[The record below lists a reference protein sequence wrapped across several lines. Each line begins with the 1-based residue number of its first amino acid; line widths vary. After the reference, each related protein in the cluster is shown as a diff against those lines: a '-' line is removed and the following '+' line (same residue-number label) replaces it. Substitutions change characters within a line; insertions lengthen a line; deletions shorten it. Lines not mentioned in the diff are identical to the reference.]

1 MNEAKRVPA
10 AKPGAGLD
18 SNLDLSRIKTVEG
31 IDVRGKRVLVRVDF
45 NVPIE
50 NGVVAD
56 ATRLERV
63 LPTIARLAAAGAKV
77 IVLSH
82 LGRPKEGP
90 SSDTS
95 LRPVA
100 MKMRELMPGRKV
112 HFIGDCVGEEP
123 RRNLATL
130 KPGEIAVLENLR
142 FYPGEEKNDKLFA
155 KRLAEHGDIYVND
168 AFSTAH
174 RAHASVDAIA
184 DLLPSHAGLLM
195 MAEIA
200 ALGRALE
207 NPERPVMG
215 IVGGAKVSTKIEVLT
230 HLVSRMDVLVVGGGM
245 ANTFLLAQGIKIGS
259 SLSEPDFLGTAKEIM
274 ARAAQSGCEIVLPKD
289 VVIADALKEGVEWRV
304 CPVTEV
310 PDGALI
316 LDFGPESIAALKERL
331 KDRPH
336 RAVERTSRRLRD
348 AAFRRGDVRAR
359 PRGGEPHQGRQARE
373 RGGRRRYGA
382 GAERGGRGFRL
393 HLYLDRRRRF
403 SRMARRPRSARG
415 RGAGK
420 ERRPPL
426 TGAATSKIPVD
437 SLQRSF
443 PPMREFSN
451 HRSSDRGAP
460 VLLHCPG
467 APGNDIRKGQRP

>member
-31 IDVRGKRVLVRVDF
+31 VDVRGKRVLVRVDF

-50 NGVVAD
+50 DGVVAD

-130 KPGEIAVLENLR
+130 KPGEIAVLENVR

-174 RAHASVDAIA
+174 RAHASVDAIT

-195 MAEIA
+195 IAEIA

-230 HLVSRMDVLVVGGGM
+230 HLVTRMDVLVVGGGM

-259 SLSEPDFLGTAKEIM
+259 SLSEPDFLGTAKEIA

-289 VVIADALKEGVEWRV
+289 VVIADELKEGVAWRI

-316 LDFGPESIAALKERL
+316 LDFGPESVTALKERL
-331 KDRPH
+331 KT
-336 RAVERTSRRLRD
+336 VRTVLWNGPLG
-348 AAFRRGDVRAR
+348 AFEMPPFGEGTFALAREVASLTEDGKLVSVAGGGDTVRALK
-359 PRGGEPHQGRQARE
+359 E
-373 RGGRRRYGA
+373 A
-382 GAERGGRGFRL
+382 GAASGFTYISTAGGAFLEWLGGHDLPGVAALARSG
-393 HLYLDRRRRF
+393 
-403 SRMARRPRSARG
+403 ARR
-415 RGAGK
+415 
-420 ERRPPL
+420 
-426 TGAATSKIPVD
+426 
-437 SLQRSF
+437 
-443 PPMREFSN
+443 
-451 HRSSDRGAP
+451 
-460 VLLHCPG
+460 
-467 APGNDIRKGQRP
+467 